1 MDKLTPI
8 STNERIK
15 EIDMIRGLA
24 ILGIFFVN
32 MPDFNSPIMYLKPG
46 SWWNEPLDR
55 WTEIFIDIFAQASFY
70 TLFSFLFGF
79 GMVIFRERALAKGY
93 SFPLL
98 FVRRLLVLLGLGCIH
113 AFLIWH
119 GDILISYA
127 LLGFVLLLFHQMSPR
142 GLLIWALLLLI
153 VPNSTISLLLGF
165 TVLLGEEDSS
175 LFYDEMLANQ
185 ALENYRDGAWV
196 DIFLQRWNDWMYVNG
211 SLASIFFLLIS
222 LLPMFLLGAYFA
234 KKRWFADVE
243 KHLAKLKRIWI
254 ITFIIGFSFKLLPY
268 LTANNIFTQYM
279 QDTFGGS
286 ATAIFYATSMAI
298 FSQKTFWRK
307 IFAPLV
313 VVGRMSLSNYLFQ
326 SVLCTLLFYNYGLG
340 LYGSVRPFYG
350 LLLTIVIYCL
360 QMILSKLWLK
370 RYRMG
375 PMEWIWRT
383 LTYGQKQ
390 QLRRAATFE

>member
-1 MDKLTPI
+1 
-8 STNERIK
+8 
-15 EIDMIRGLA
+15 
-24 ILGIFFVN
+24 
-32 MPDFNSPIMYLKPG
+32 
-46 SWWNEPLDR
+46 
-55 WTEIFIDIFAQASFY
+55 
-70 TLFSFLFGF
+70 
-79 GMVIFRERALAKGY
+79 
-93 SFPLL
+93 
-98 FVRRLLVLLGLGCIH
+98 
-113 AFLIWH
+113 
-119 GDILISYA
+119 
-127 LLGFVLLLFHQMSPR
+127 
-142 GLLIWALLLLI
+142 
-153 VPNSTISLLLGF
+153 
-165 TVLLGEEDSS
+165 
-175 LFYDEMLANQ
+175 
-185 ALENYRDGAWV
+185 
-196 DIFLQRWNDWMYVNG
+196 
-211 SLASIFFLLIS
+211 
-222 LLPMFLLGAYFA
+222 MFLLGAYFA

-243 KHLAKLKRIWI
+243 KHLAKLKKIWI
-254 ITFIIGFSFKLLPY
+254 ITFVIGFSFKLLPY

-390 QLRRAATFE
+390 QLRRTATVE